1 MCGIICFLVRKR
13 PGLWCA
19 WAAYLTA
26 YIFCYYG
33 TGISWNLF
41 FFTFSREEI
50 GTPVYTFAAWIQ
62 SLMILALLIG
72 TVRSFCTFSFPPT
85 RRNGVILVVLWIEF
99 LAYRLLTAPIADLL
113 SAPEIPVTSMWAL
126 MALILM
132 AGIASLILLAI
143 ALTLSVRMAAAW
155 RASHC

>member
-1 MCGIICFLVRKR
+1 M
-13 PGLWCA
+13 
-19 WAAYLTA
+19 
-26 YIFCYYG
+26 
-33 TGISWNLF
+33 
-41 FFTFSREEI
+41 
-50 GTPVYTFAAWIQ
+50 
-62 SLMILALLIG
+62 
-72 TVRSFCTFSFPPT
+72 
-85 RRNGVILVVLWIEF
+85 ILVVLWIEF

-143 ALTLSVRMAAAW
+143 ALALSVRMAAAW

>member
-1 MCGIICFLVRKR
+1 
-13 PGLWCA
+13 
-19 WAAYLTA
+19 
-26 YIFCYYG
+26 
-33 TGISWNLF
+33 
-41 FFTFSREEI
+41 
-50 GTPVYTFAAWIQ
+50 
-62 SLMILALLIG
+62 MILALLIG

-143 ALTLSVRMAAAW
+143 AVGVALFKRLEHFIELVKALGLG
-155 RASHC
+155 